1 MAGVCLEDEG
11 LGELSKPQ
19 DRSCSQGCLQ
29 LFKRLLVLL
38 VPQLGDV
45 GPFLLLTCVA
55 LGDQVMEGTSNLR
68 EALDEAS
75 VVAGEAQKAAQSSS
89 GRRHRPVLHSFHLL
103 GLGAEWSKDKTQAAE
118 SIKWRPQQAYCSN
131 QFLLVQPQTVFSTP
145 PKSSR
150 SRIDKRTARATGN
163 TRYRYS
169 KIAPLDHKMAD
180 NCVSLART
188 NTLSSTITKLI
199 KTSKTSNKRYS
210 YHLLNRINKMY
221 THDLFYLQQEWEAWL
236 APVYIQIRTTKT

>member
-1 MAGVCLEDEG
+1 MCNGVASGVE
-11 LGELSKPQ
+11 Q
-19 DRSCSQGCLQ
+19 DSDPGN
-29 LFKRLLVLL
+29 
-38 VPQLGDV
+38 GV
-45 GPFLLLTCVA
+45 G
-55 LGDQVMEGTSNLR
+55 Q
-68 EALDEAS
+68 
-75 VVAGEAQKAAQSSS
+75 
-89 GRRHRPVLHSFHLL
+89 
-103 GLGAEWSKDKTQAAE
+103 
-118 SIKWRPQQAYCSN
+118 KWRPQQAYCSN
-131 QFLLVQPQTVFSTP
+131 QFLLVQPQTVFSTHT
-145 PKSSR
+145 KSSR

-236 APVYIQIRTTKT
+236 APVYIQIRTTKSQLTQCTKYKSYSNLYRNKEHAPTVKIVHNNYNTTLCKRSKTNSKTSIKTIGANFRLGRVILVAAALIVRLSSL